1 MKIEVMLPKPGKY
14 QNLAERPGPNSYL
27 EDSEGAWSY
36 WLSDFGPLAS
46 KTVRHTFL
54 LFSATQPVVLC

>member
-14 QNLAERPGPNSYL
+14 QNLAERLGPNSYL

-36 WLSDFGPLAS
+36 WLCDFDHWLPKL
-46 KTVRHTFL
+46 
-54 LFSATQPVVLC
+54 